1 MKLSKKGKAIEP
13 SLTRKLFNM
22 AKQFDNVIDLTLGD
36 PDIKPNEMIRD
47 AAITAITK
55 GYTRYS
61 ANAGL
66 IDLRKS
72 IANSFLNE
80 YGFVINPESEIVA
93 TVGGMEALYLALSCL
108 IDNGDEVIVIAPYYV
123 NYIEMIKLCGGTPVI
138 VYTDEID
145 GFQCNAEQIERVI
158 TEKTVAIIINTPCN
172 PTGMVLSGASLN
184 AIAELAQKYD
194 LSVISDEV
202 YKTLIYDGKKHESIL
217 SIEGMRERTVLVD
230 SLSKRFSMTGYRLG
244 YAVAPSEVISCMT
257 KMQENVAACAPLPSQ
272 YAGIAA
278 YTLCDKDTSVRD
290 IFEKR
295 RDYLADAINKIDGL
309 HCNVPQGAFY
319 LFVNIAST
327 GLDCLS
333 FSYRLLEQEQVAVVP
348 GKCYG
353 KIYEDYIRIAY
364 TLEIPVLEDAVN
376 RIKRFMRQFEEKV

>member
-13 SLTRKLFNM
+13 SLTRKLFNL
-22 AKQFDNVIDLTLGD
+22 AKQYDDVIDLTLGD
-36 PDIKPNEMIRD
+36 PDVIPNEIIRE
-47 AAITAITK
+47 AAISAITK
-55 GYTRYS
+55 GSTRYS

-66 IDLRKS
+66 IELRKS
-72 IANSFLNE
+72 IADSFSKE
-80 YGFVINPESEIVA
+80 YGFSINPESEIVA

-108 IDNGDEVIVIAPYYV
+108 IDDGDEVIVIAPYYV
-123 NYIEMIKLCGGTPVI
+123 NYIEMIKLCGGTPVV
-138 VYTDEID
+138 VYTDEKD
-145 GFQCNAEQIERVI
+145 GFQCNAEQIEKEI
-158 TEKTVAIIINTPCN
+158 TDKTIAIIVNTPCN
-172 PTGMVLSGASLN
+172 PTGMVLSRASLN
-184 AIAELAQKYD
+184 AIAELAKKYD
-194 LSVISDEV
+194 LSVVSDEV
-202 YKTLIYDGKKHESIL
+202 YKTLIYDEKKHESIL

-244 YAVAPSEVISCMT
+244 YAVAPSELISCMT

-278 YTLCDKDTSVRD
+278 YTLCDEDTSLRD
-290 IFEKR
+290 TFEKR

-333 FSYRLLEQEQVAVVP
+333 FAYRLLEEEQVAVVP

-353 KIYEDYIRIAY
+353 KKYDNYIRIAY
-364 TLEIPVLEDAVN
+364 TLDIQRLKDAVI
-376 RIKRFMRQFEEKV
+376 RIKRFMRQFEE